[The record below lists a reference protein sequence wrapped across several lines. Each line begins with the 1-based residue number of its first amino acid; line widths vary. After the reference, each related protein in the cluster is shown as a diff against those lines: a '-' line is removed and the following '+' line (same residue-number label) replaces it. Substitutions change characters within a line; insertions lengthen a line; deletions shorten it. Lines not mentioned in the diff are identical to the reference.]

1 MRSVMLTL
9 LLMSPV
15 AYADTQ
21 NVYDFV
27 FTGVIYPDQGAFAS
41 IPDNCCVPY
50 ELFTLTF
57 LAKSPTLAF
66 PAANQPFSASLSA
79 YDVNL
84 VINSQIVLQ
93 DSTGSFGFN
102 GIQQL
107 GYTAGEG
114 AGYIGGGWS
123 FSSSA
128 LNWGGTPDFGLQFP
142 DPLNGGNYNAD
153 DGSAACSLPGGTE
166 PVLCGMG
173 GHSVKVPSG
182 VPEPASL
189 ALFGLGFAAIWLKR
203 RRDTR
208 GRVLSA

>member
-1 MRSVMLTL
+1 
-9 LLMSPV
+9 
-15 AYADTQ
+15 
-21 NVYDFV
+21 
-27 FTGVIYPDQGAFAS
+27 
-41 IPDNCCVPY
+41 
-50 ELFTLTF
+50 

-84 VINSQIVLQ
+84 VINGQIVLQ
-93 DSTGSFGFN
+93 DATGSFGFN

-107 GYTAGEG
+107 SWQPTG
-114 AGYIGGGWS
+114 ASYIGGGWS

-128 LNWGGTPDFGLQFP
+128 LTWGGTPDFGLPFP

-166 PVLCGMG
+166 LVLCGMG
-173 GHSVKVPSG
+173 GRSVEVPRG

-189 ALFGLGFAAIWLKR
+189 ALFGLGFAGIWAAR
-203 RRDTR
+203 RRDIRTR
-208 GRVLSA
+208 SALRTA